1 MLFSTTSTW
10 KYIINY
16 NDITNLI
23 YPNGS
28 GLILTTGRHDIPSDQ
43 TTKYEQIVDI
53 GNILHL
59 TN

>member
-1 MLFSTTSTW
+1 MLFSTTNTW

-16 NDITNLI
+16 GITNLI
-23 YPNGS
+23 YPDGS

-53 GNILHL
+53 IYCI
-59 TN
+59 